1 MSAAEL
7 VQEFDAAVDAVH
19 RTDAIQRER
28 ALNQLSNLRDSPNA
42 CELLLAL
49 ATTSTSAPAQAF
61 ASTLLRHAV
70 LRDWSVL
77 DASAV
82 QHIRDALIERALTGV
97 ALERAVRRQ
106 LLAAAAMLV
115 KRTWPTQTDLVA
127 SLLDRARALFASG
140 TFPAPRIAMDLCAT
154 LVEQFSYRS
163 NVLSVGGQQSGSGG
177 GIGDGATAGA
187 DHSSSGANLSLEFHL
202 AACREFEQR
211 HLLDVF
217 FLTLEQSRAAFEE
230 FHAFARDDSG
240 EPPAQLVALLE
251 DAFDLLRTVLEWP
264 FVDDTID
271 RRSSMLVT
279 PVCLPESWIPT
290 LLPSLEPCAQ
300 FLLSVLERVGR
311 DSRISQRVRTV
322 LERLVSIDGA
332 FASAGDDGA
341 ALIRVL
347 VPLVTS
353 LLRTSLAS
361 GAHLQSYFVMGAVE
375 VAHSFV
381 FVHDCTRLLRA
392 GDEAACAFVQQLA
405 FTAIASLQPEAPG
418 GDSALRGETLDL
430 ALSALAEVINENV
443 VVPGIFAVLGGDD
456 VSTVAAPPAARGVNL
471 SHLSPVAQAAFAECA
486 ERVVIAFGEARMREA
501 ANVDAWDG
509 ANEHDSDLELF
520 DEQLRAVGRLARVAL
535 ALGGDA
541 TQFWP
546 QISATLSMMSTGG
559 GDEDSIVASERAH
572 WLLMIATHMLCVVD
586 QRVVPASL
594 NWASS
599 VATSDATDHASV
611 LCDALVGF
619 LRAKHE
625 RLTVTTVAS
634 QSPLLVQTELWALTN
649 WLAAYAFPPF
659 GRGLS
664 PRLAAKFDNDAGGR
678 ALTFVVDKTS
688 RILSVFAGEPEVCE
702 AAADALG
709 ALARLW
715 RARELASVNE
725 SFLRF
730 AESLVSNLFVTKGR
744 LGGKAVRKLI
754 AAVIRLASDVPNSV
768 TIIGTPLAA
777 QLRAIVTNPSFAS
790 QFQSAA
796 VKDGVSL
803 SVECLRGLCSG
814 VADGNRFETAVF
826 LLEPDPSSD
835 INGGGLLSL
844 YEPLL
849 RVYVLHD
856 EIIVILLK
864 GLRQV
869 TTLVSHMYDVD
880 LFMNALSDACCAA
893 LRRFAESTVQST
905 IVRRVDEGTFGDRC
919 SDIVAILDIISNF
932 ASRVEQSA
940 AALAVVVAGLN
951 VVLPLV
957 SDNVAVGV
965 LQIGK
970 VARRVYAVL
979 FAVFEQHA
987 AAVLSQLQAPMH
999 AMLFGA
1005 LQHGFSQNN
1014 VEALSFA
1021 IDTLAGLAAAVD
1033 EAALAEM
1040 LGALLSGMVGNEVTL
1055 ALSVIAS
1062 ASDALRAAPP
1072 SVLQQVCQ
1080 RMLVSTVARAPREQA
1095 AAVESRLSHALQE
1108 LFSDVPLAETS
1119 FATHAGNVVD
1129 PQTATLFR
1137 VRLRLFLLHAR
1148 TFANFA

>member
-1 MSAAEL
+1 MSEL
-7 VQEFDAAVDAVH
+7 VHEFEAAVDAVH
-19 RTDAIQRER
+19 RTDAAQRER
-28 ALNQLSNLRDSPNA
+28 ALNQLTNLRDSANA
-42 CELLLAL
+42 CELLLSL
-49 ATTSTSAPAQAF
+49 ATTSTSAAAQAF

-77 DASAV
+77 SAGAV
-82 QHIRDALIERALTGV
+82 QHIRDTLIERALTGV

-115 KRTWPTQTDLVA
+115 KRTWPTHTELVA
-127 SLLDRARALFASG
+127 SLFDRARALFASG

-163 NVLSVGGQQSGSGG
+163 NALSMIAGQQSSAGSAN
-177 GIGDGATAGA
+177 DSATA
-187 DHSSSGANLSLEFHL
+187 DHSSGANLSLEFHL

-217 FLTLEQSRAAFEE
+217 FLILEQSRAAFEE
-230 FHAFARDDSG
+230 FHAFSRDDSG

-264 FVDDTID
+264 FVDETAD

-279 PVCLPESWIPT
+279 PVCLPESWIPA

-347 VPLVTS
+347 VPLVTR

-381 FVHDCTRLLRA
+381 FVHDCARLLRA

-418 GDSALRGETLDL
+418 GDSALRGEALDL
-430 ALSALAEVINENV
+430 ALSALAEVINESV
-443 VVPGIFAVLGGDD
+443 VVPGAYAVLGGDD

-471 SHLSPVAQAAFAECA
+471 SHLSPEARATFAECA

-501 ANVDAWDG
+501 ANVDAWDD

-546 QISATLSMMSTGG
+546 QISVTLSTMGSTGD
-559 GDEDSIVASERAH
+559 GDDDSTVASERAH
-572 WLLMIATHMLCVVD
+572 WLLMIATHMLCVVN

-599 VATSDATDHASV
+599 VATSDAADHASV
-611 LCDALVGF
+611 LSDALVAF
-619 LRAKHE
+619 LRSKHE
-625 RLTVTTVAS
+625 RLTLTTVAS

-649 WLAAYAFPPF
+649 WLSAYAFPPF

-664 PRLAAKFDNDAGGR
+664 PRLAAKFDNDAGDR
-678 ALTFVVDKTS
+678 AMTFVVDKIA
-688 RILSVFAGEPEVCE
+688 RILSVFAGEPAVCE

-709 ALARLW
+709 ALARLR

-768 TIIGTPLAA
+768 TIIGTPLAS

-803 SVECLRGLCSG
+803 CVECLRGLCSG
-814 VADGNRFETAVF
+814 VADGNRVETAVF
-826 LLEPDPSSD
+826 LLEPDPNSD

-856 EIIVILLK
+856 EIIVMLLK
-864 GLRQV
+864 GLRQI

-880 LFMNALSDACCAA
+880 LFMDALSDACCAA
-893 LRRFAESTVQST
+893 LRRFAESSVQST

-932 ASRVEQSA
+932 SARVEQSA

-965 LQIGK
+965 LQISK

-987 AAVLSQLQAPMH
+987 AAVLSQLPAPMH

-1040 LGALLSGMVGNEVTL
+1040 LGTLLSGMVGNEVTL

-1072 SVLQQVCQ
+1072 AVLQQVCQ
-1080 RMLVSTVARAPREQA
+1080 RMLASTVARAPREQA
-1095 AAVESRLSHALQE
+1095 AAVEARLSHALQE